1 VLKQFDSPSFHW
13 VCSKNIHFGVDLTCN
28 FSEYYFIIDKK
39 VQLLTNKSNEIH
51 QISNDKIANPHQ
63 FGNET
68 YNEIELGSSAL
79 RNTLPS
85 NFVNSLLKN
94 K

>member
-1 VLKQFDSPSFHW
+1 
-13 VCSKNIHFGVDLTCN
+13 
-28 FSEYYFIIDKK
+28 

-94 K
+94 KLKKKKN

>member
-1 VLKQFDSPSFHW
+1 
-13 VCSKNIHFGVDLTCN
+13 
-28 FSEYYFIIDKK
+28 

-79 RNTLPS
+79 RDTLPS
-85 NFVNSLLKN
+85 NFVNSPLKN